1 MTPTVKKK
9 KYTLFRPMILSRHPS
24 HDVLRL
30 KHKKIAALPYRSVI
44 RFGSSTE
51 VEDTV
56 AKGGNRIEINTVQAI
71 KTSANKL
78 LMKQKFAE
86 VSVKTAQWFTFNN
99 HLFYLHGN
107 LACGS
112 ENTRGI
118 ENIEY
123 PIVAK
128 AHYGSK
134 GTGNT
139 LIKSQ
144 EQLEQWMTG
153 KTLSNYIFEKFYNF
167 AHEFRLH
174 ITEDGCFYTCRKALR
189 KDVPEEEKWHFHDST
204 CVWFLETN
212 ESFFRPN
219 SWNDIVNDC
228 VKALKAIGADI
239 LSFDVKVQSPTDKD
253 GNKRPY
259 QEYILL
265 ECNSA
270 SSMDNGTGEVSVCA
284 QKYIDEIPKIIIRKA
299 KQNGR

>member
-24 HDVLRL
+24 HDILRL

-56 AKGGNRIEINTVQAI
+56 AKGGNRIEINTVNAI
-71 KTSANKL
+71 KISANKL
-78 LMKQKFAE
+78 LMKQKFEEAG
-86 VSVKTAQWFTFNN
+86 VRTANWRQ
-99 HLFYLHGN
+99 H
-107 LACGS
+107 CP
-112 ENTRGI
+112 I
-118 ENIEY
+118 EGLTDLEF

-134 GTGNT
+134 GKGNT
-139 LIKSQ
+139 LLKTH
-144 EQLEQWMTG
+144 EEYLEWTSG
-153 KTLSNYIFEKFYNF
+153 KNLSNYIFEKFMNF
-167 AHEFRLH
+167 GHEFRLH
-174 ITEDGCFYTCRKALR
+174 VTEDGCFYTCRKAL
-189 KDVPEEEKWHFHDST
+189 KQDVPEDQKWRRHDDI

-212 ESFFRPN
+212 ENFHKPN
-219 SWNDIVNDC
+219 SWNDIVSDC
-228 VKALKAIGADI
+228 VKALKAVGADL
-239 LSFDVKVQSPTDKD
+239 LSFDVRVQTPRDKD
-253 GNKRPY
+253 GNLRPY